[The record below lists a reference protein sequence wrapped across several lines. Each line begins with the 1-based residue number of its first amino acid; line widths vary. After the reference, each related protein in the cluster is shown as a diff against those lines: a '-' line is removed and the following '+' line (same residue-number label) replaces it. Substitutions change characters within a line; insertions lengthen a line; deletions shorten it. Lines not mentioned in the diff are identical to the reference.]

1 MFKAIW
7 EFMYYLIGGFDS
19 DMIYDDELYSEEDWS

>member
-7 EFMYYLIGGFDS
+7 EFMYYLIGDFDS
-19 DMIYDDELYSEEDWS
+19 DMYYDEIYEEEDWN